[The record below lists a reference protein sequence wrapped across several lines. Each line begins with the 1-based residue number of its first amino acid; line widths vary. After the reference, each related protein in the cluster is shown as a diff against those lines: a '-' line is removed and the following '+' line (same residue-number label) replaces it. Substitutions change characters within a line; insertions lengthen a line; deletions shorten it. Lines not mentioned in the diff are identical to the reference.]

1 MLIVF
6 GDLIADFTLRI
17 PSFPIGAGS
26 LLRVTHLDLGPGG
39 ATNTAIT
46 AARLGVPVACL
57 GEVGDDRFGTIVLDG
72 LRAEGIDVADVI
84 VTRGGETPLAG
95 VVVDQ
100 QGEPAYLGYPG
111 RQVIRALPDGW
122 RDRLRSATAFFADGW
137 ADHED
142 VPSLI
147 LEAMRVAAE
156 AGVPRFFDP
165 GPGNPVYDRSWHL
178 DACRM
183 SSVVLATE
191 AEASSLTN
199 ESDPI
204 VSARRLLGS
213 GPEMVVIKRGPAGCL
228 LLRGDEVHIA
238 PGLPV
243 EARDTTGAGD
253 SLDAAV
259 IYGYL
264 KDLPLDALG
273 ALANATG
280 AAKVRK
286 LGTGAAMPTLQEI
299 REMLRRFSPSHA
311 HLLVGPSWGE
321 C

>member
-17 PSFPIGAGS
+17 PSFPITAGS
-26 LLRVTHLDLGPGG
+26 LLRATHLDLGPGG
-39 ATNTAIT
+39 ATNIAIT
-46 AARLGVPVACL
+46 AARLGLRVACL
-57 GEVGDDRFGTIVLDG
+57 GEVGDDRFGAIVLEA
-72 LRAEGIDVADVI
+72 LRAEGIDLTDVV

-95 VVVDQ
+95 VIVDQ

-111 RQVIRALPDGW
+111 RLVVRTLPDSW
-122 RDRLRSATAFFADGW
+122 RVRIGAADAFFADGW

-142 VPSLI
+142 VPKLI
-147 LEAMRVAAE
+147 LEAMRHAAE
-156 AGVPRFFDP
+156 ARVPRFFDP
-165 GPGNPVYDRSWHL
+165 GPGNPVYDRRWHL
-178 DACRM
+178 DACRLA
-183 SSVVLATE
+183 SVVLATE
-191 AEASSLTN
+191 SEASALTN
-199 ESDPI
+199 EADPLQ
-204 VSARRLLGS
+204 SARRLLGS

-264 KDLPLDALG
+264 RGLPLDALG

-286 LGTGAAMPTLQEI
+286 LGTGVAMPSLNEI
-299 REMLRRFSPSHA
+299 REMLRRFSPAHA
-311 HLLVGPSWGE
+311 TILAAPS
-321 C
+321 

>member
-6 GDLIADFTLRI
+6 GDLIADFNLRI
-17 PSFPIGAGS
+17 PSFPITAGS

-39 ATNTAIT
+39 ATNIAIT
-46 AARLGVPVACL
+46 AARLGMRVACL
-57 GEVGDDRFGTIVLDG
+57 GEVGDDRFGAIVLEG
-72 LRAEGIDVADVI
+72 LRAEGIDLADVV

-95 VVVDQ
+95 VIVDQ

-111 RQVIRALPDGW
+111 RQTVRALREGW
-122 RDRLRSATAFFADGW
+122 RSRICGAQAFFADGW

-147 LEAMRVAAE
+147 LEAMRVASQ

-183 SSVVLATE
+183 ASVVLATE
-191 AEASSLTN
+191 DEASRLTN
-199 ESDPI
+199 ESDPVI
-204 VSARRLLGS
+204 SARRLLES
-213 GPEMVVIKRGPAGCL
+213 GPEMVVIKRGSAGCL
-228 LLRGDEVHIA
+228 LLRGEEVHIA

-259 IYGYL
+259 IYGCL
-264 KDLPLDALG
+264 KGLPLDALG

-286 LGTGAAMPTLQEI
+286 LGTGAAMPTLSEI
-299 REMLRRFSPSHA
+299 RDMLTRFSPSYA
-311 HLLVGPSWGE
+311 RLLAAAA
-321 C
+321 

>member
-6 GDLIADFTLRI
+6 GDLIADFSLRI
-17 PSFPIGAGS
+17 AAFPITAGS

-39 ATNTAIT
+39 ATNIAIT
-46 AARLGVPVACL
+46 AARLGLRVACL
-57 GEVGDDRFGTIVLDG
+57 GEVGDDRFGTLVLNV
-72 LRAEGIDVADVI
+72 LRAEGIDLTDVV

-111 RQVIRALPDGW
+111 RQVVRTLPDGW
-122 RDRLRSATAFFADGW
+122 RARIGAAQAFFADGW

-147 LEAMRVAAE
+147 LEAMRQAAMT
-156 AGVPRFFDP
+156 GVPRFFDP
-165 GPGNPVYDRSWHL
+165 GPGNPVYDRAWHL
-178 DACRM
+178 DACRLA
-183 SSVVLATE
+183 SVVLATE

-199 ESDPI
+199 EADPL

-259 IYGYL
+259 IYGCL
-264 KDLPLDALG
+264 QRLPLDALG

-280 AAKVRK
+280 AAKVRN
-286 LGTGAAMPTLQEI
+286 LGTGVAMPTLHEI
-299 REMLRRFSPSHA
+299 REMLRRFSPTFA
-311 HLLVGPSWGE
+311 HLLAAAP
-321 C
+321 